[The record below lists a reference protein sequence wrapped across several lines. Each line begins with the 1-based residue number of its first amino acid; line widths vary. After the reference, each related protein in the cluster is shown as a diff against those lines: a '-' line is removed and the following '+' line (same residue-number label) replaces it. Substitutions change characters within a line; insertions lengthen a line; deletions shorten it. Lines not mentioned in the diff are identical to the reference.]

1 MKKAIPSKSV
11 KKVAIAAPNSA
22 EINTLAA
29 LYNGRQYLE
38 AETGARELI
47 VKFPKH
53 GFGYKVLGAV
63 LQAVGRIDESLDAK
77 QKAADLSPNDGE
89 AWNNLGNTYQEQNRL
104 EEAEKCLHQ
113 AIKVAP
119 NLAVAYN
126 NLGITLE
133 KLKRLDEA
141 EKVYQQAISLRP
153 DYAEA
158 YYNYAI
164 TLQKLERFADAGK
177 NYRQAISLNPN
188 HAKAHSNLGLVLKHQ
203 EQFVESEQHFLTA
216 LQLDPQYIDAH
227 YNYGLL
233 LLLLGRLK
241 EGWAQYQWFY
251 HPQNLNPSK
260 PNQPNLQVPQWQG
273 QPLQGKTILIH
284 SEQGFGDLIQFV
296 RYAQHLKANGATV
309 WVLVTKPLVK
319 IFKTVPWIERVL
331 ENGQQHQAVFD
342 YWVFP
347 LALPFWFQT
356 TLETVPCNVPYLFTD
371 ETKVLWWREWL
382 TLQIPAEN
390 KRVGLVWAGNPIQL
404 NNKNRSLK
412 LSQFSVFA
420 DLPNITFVSLQ
431 LGKEAQNE
439 VKNAPDG
446 LNIVDASFFIND
458 FSDSAALLKNLD
470 VLITVCSAP
479 AHLAGALDV
488 PVWTI
493 ISKPFDW
500 RWLLER
506 EDSVWYKNTRLFR
519 QSKSGDWH
527 GVLENVKTQLLEF
540 TPIRQSNFSKL
551 N

>member
-1 MKKAIPSKSV
+1 MKKPIPSKPV
-11 KKVAIAAPNSA
+11 KKMPARAVAAPTSD

-29 LYNGRQYLE
+29 LYNGRQFPE
-38 AETGARELI
+38 AETGARDLI
-47 VKFPKH
+47 ARFPKH
-53 GFGYKVLGAV
+53 GFGWKVLGAV

-89 AWNNLGNTYQEQNRL
+89 AWSNLGNTYQEQNRL
-104 EEAEKCLHQ
+104 DEAEKCLRH

-133 KLKRLDEA
+133 KLKRLADA
-141 EKVYQQAISLRP
+141 EMVYQKAIALRP

-158 YYNYAI
+158 YYNYGI
-164 TLQKLERFADAGK
+164 TLQKLERFADAEK
-177 NYRQAISLNPN
+177 NYRLAISINPN

-203 EQFVESEQHFLTA
+203 SQFEESEQRFLTA
-216 LQLDPQYIDAH
+216 LQLDPQFIDAH

-251 HPQNLNPSK
+251 HPQNTNPSK
-260 PNQPNLQVPQWQG
+260 PNQPNLQAKQWQG
-273 QPLQGKTILIH
+273 EPLQGKTILIH
-284 SEQGFGDLIQFV
+284 SEQGFGDMIQFV
-296 RYAQHLKANGATV
+296 RYAEHLKAIGATV
-309 WVLVTKPLVK
+309 WVLVTKPLVE
-319 IFKTVPWIERVL
+319 IFKTLPWIDRIL
-331 ENGQQHQAVFD
+331 DNGEQHQTIFD

-347 LALPFWFQT
+347 LALPYWFQA
-356 TLETVPCNVPYLFTD
+356 TLETVPLNVPYLSS
-371 ETKVLWWREWL
+371 EKTKIAWWREWL
-382 TLQIPAEN
+382 NSQIPAGN

-420 DLPNITFVSLQ
+420 NLPNTTFVSLQ
-431 LGKEAQNE
+431 LGEEAQNE
-439 VKNAPDG
+439 VKNSPEG
-446 LNIVDASFFIND
+446 LNILDASLFIND

-470 VLITVCSAP
+470 VLVTVCSAP

-488 PVWTI
+488 PVWTM

-506 EDSVWYKNTRLFR
+506 ESSVWYKSTRLFR
-519 QSKSGDWH
+519 QPEVGDWAS
-527 GVLENVKTQLLEF
+527 VLENVKLALAA
-540 TPIRQSNFSKL
+540 L
-551 N
+551 